1 MNNPLEFILRKQ
13 KMAQGGRIGFF
24 GGGGADMGDPS
35 RANERASRGYGLGNQ
50 NNNNNNNGGS
60 HGGNDPQSISAQQ
73 MMSAEPDDYGGFNPN
88 IGGGGPNQQPAP
100 TPNFNI
106 HEEEDQTITPTVDVT
121 PEVKEESFIDK
132 IFGNIFTKKTAKQ
145 DFIDKVE
152 KNPKLTDFVKTTYGI
167 ESLDD
172 ITDAQV
178 NEINDLGNLSFGE
191 IRDYFGKLTGQ
202 AIDDPLGTGLS
213 TGYNAL
219 TGSTLGFQGISTLGM
234 MNALANIAMEKPAFA
249 QNLDNMDQYGNY
261 IGPMSTNTAVN
272 QQISDMYGGLTESQ
286 MAQAVSQAMADA
298 ETGGNLSFGGG
309 GDGPNIQNQQNTEQ
323 QQAQNFMDS
332 LTESE
337 QYKYSQLI
345 QAGYTDDY
353 AKAYLGLM

>member
-1 MNNPLEFILRKQ
+1 
-13 KMAQGGRIGFF
+13 
-24 GGGGADMGDPS
+24 
-35 RANERASRGYGLGNQ
+35 
-50 NNNNNNNGGS
+50 
-60 HGGNDPQSISAQQ
+60 
-73 MMSAEPDDYGGFNPN
+73 
-88 IGGGGPNQQPAP
+88 
-100 TPNFNI
+100 
-106 HEEEDQTITPTVDVT
+106 
-121 PEVKEESFIDK
+121 
-132 IFGNIFTKKTAKQ
+132 
-145 DFIDKVE
+145 
-152 KNPKLTDFVKTTYGI
+152 
-167 ESLDD
+167 
-172 ITDAQV
+172 
-178 NEINDLGNLSFGE
+178 
-191 IRDYFGKLTGQ
+191 
-202 AIDDPLGTGLS
+202 
-213 TGYNAL
+213 
-219 TGSTLGFQGISTLGM
+219 M
-234 MNALANIAMEKPAFA
+234 MNALANIAMEKPSFA